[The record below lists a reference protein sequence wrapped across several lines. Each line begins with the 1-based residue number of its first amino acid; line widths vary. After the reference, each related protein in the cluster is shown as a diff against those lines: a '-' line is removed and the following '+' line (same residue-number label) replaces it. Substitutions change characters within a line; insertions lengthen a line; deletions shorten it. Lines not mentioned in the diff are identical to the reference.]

1 MFAAAIRCSVRQFS
15 SLNPTTSS
23 STSKFLSPQKAP
35 DIHYWTFR
43 RNIRQRPEKNDRG
56 TKERSGEHPPDH
68 IAKQFQ
74 VIAEKK
80 GALRKPLL
88 FAFGVN

>member
-23 STSKFLSPQKAP
+23 STSKFLSPHKVP
-35 DIHYWTFR
+35 DFYRWTFR
-43 RNIRQRPEKNDRG
+43 RNIRQRPEKGGKG
-56 TKERSGEHPPDH
+56 TQERAGEHAPEH

-74 VIAEKK
+74 VVADKK
-80 GALRKPLL
+80 RALNKPML
-88 FAFGVN
+88 FAFGVI